1 MRRLSTA
8 IAIIMLLVGVGL
20 SPRLV
25 SAVSAAGG
33 GPEAASQAAT
43 SQAATS
49 QAATGVWVGDKA
61 IAEVRLVS
69 AVTATGSLRELP
81 LGLEFRMAPGWKIY
95 WRTPGEAGIAP
106 SIDMTLV
113 DETPLSTHLG
123 WPVPQRFDAFGF
135 DNYGYSQHVILP
147 LTTGGFARGQ
157 AVQLRGRVEALV
169 CKDICVPLAEEVALN
184 LPDGAAMPSLLAQDM
199 ARYAAQVPRL
209 GAASTIRIEQV
220 VQDKTDL
227 VVTFGSGTPVVDDI
241 FVEGVDGIGF
251 KKPAYHDNVA
261 TINMTGPVADLGGRA
276 VDLTV
281 VAGLSFSTIKTY
293 IATDAANTGHR
304 ITPARDNGTSIWL
317 IAGLAFVGGLILNL
331 MPCVLP
337 VLAIKLASIVEASG
351 ATRTTVRWRF
361 LSGAAGIV
369 VSFLLLAAG
378 LTVVRFAGG
387 TVGWGIQFQSPLFLA
402 GMMLVVGLFMLMLL
416 DRLIV
421 PVPAFVE
428 RLSGGSATRTD
439 RPVGGDFMAGM
450 LATLLATP
458 CSAPFVGS
466 AVSAALTGSITGLF
480 VIFLAMGLGLAA
492 PWVVVAMVPGLVTR
506 LPRPGPWM
514 VWLKRCLAALL
525 LATIVWLGFLLYA
538 AIGGAAGLIP
548 VGMIGIMLIL
558 LWRYGVGAT
567 ESHLYGAG
575 LGAAGALF
583 VLLALMPAAP
593 ATVSATAASRWQLWT
608 PDAAAAAVSLGKLV
622 LVDVTAD
629 WCITCKANKALV
641 LDQPPLSGRLSQL
654 QQQGDLILLQAD
666 WTRPNAAISAFLAS
680 HDRFG
685 IPFNIIYGPAAPDGI
700 VLGELLTAKTVL
712 GGLDAAGLGQ

>member
-1 MRRLSTA
+1 MRLLSTA
-8 IAIIMLLVGVGL
+8 IAIIMLWVGVGL
-20 SPRLV
+20 SPCPAIAE
-25 SAVSAAGG
+25 SASRG
-33 GPEAASQAAT
+33 GPEAASQVAA
-43 SQAATS
+43 SQVAAS
-49 QAATGVWVGDKA
+49 VWGGDQA

-69 AVTATGSLRELP
+69 AVNATGSLRELP

-106 SIDMTLV
+106 TIDMTLV
-113 DETPLSTHLG
+113 DGTPLAPQLG

-147 LTTGGFARGQ
+147 LTISGFARGQ
-157 AVQLRGRVEALV
+157 AAGLRGRVEALV
-169 CKDICVPLAEEVALN
+169 CKDICVPLTEEVALD
-184 LPDGAAMPSLLAQDM
+184 LPDGAATPSLLAQDM
-199 ARYAAQVPRL
+199 ARFAARVPRL

-220 VQDKTDL
+220 VQDKADL
-227 VVTFGSGTPVVDDI
+227 VVTFGSGTPVIDDI

-251 KKPAYHDNVA
+251 KKPVYHDNVA
-261 TINMTGPVADLGGRA
+261 TISMTGPVADLAGRG

-281 VAGLSFSTIKTY
+281 VAGASFSTIKTT
-293 IATDAANTGHR
+293 IGADAANTDPR
-304 ITPARDNGTSIWL
+304 TTPARGNGPNVWL

-351 ATRTTVRWRF
+351 ATRATVRWRF

-378 LTVVRFAGG
+378 LTVVRLAGG

-416 DRLIV
+416 DRLIL

-428 RLSGGSATRTD
+428 RLSGGSAIRID
-439 RPVGGDFMAGM
+439 RPMGGDFMAGM

-466 AVSAALTGSITGLF
+466 AVTAALTGSITGLF
-480 VIFLAMGLGLAA
+480 AIFLAMGLGLAA
-492 PWVVVAMVPGLVTR
+492 PWVLVAMVPSLVTR

-514 VWLKRCLAALL
+514 AWLKRCLAGLL
-525 LATIVWLGFLLYA
+525 LATIVWLGFLLHA
-538 AIGGAAGLIP
+538 AIGGTAGLIP

-567 ESHLYGAG
+567 VSHVYGAG

-583 VLLALMPAAP
+583 LLLALMPAAP
-593 ATVSATAASRWQLWT
+593 PTMSETAASRWQVWT
-608 PDAAAAAVSLGKLV
+608 PDAAAAAVSSGKLV

-641 LDQPPLSGRLSQL
+641 LDQPPISRRLSQL
-654 QQQGDLILLQAD
+654 QQQGDLVLLQAD

-685 IPFNIIYGPAAPDGI
+685 IPFNIIYGPTAPDGV

-712 GGLDAAGLGQ
+712 GGLEAAGLGR

>member
-1 MRRLSTA
+1 MRLLSTA

-25 SAVSAAGG
+25 SAESVSRGG
-33 GPEAASQAAT
+33 SDAASQAAA
-43 SQAATS
+43 S
-49 QAATGVWVGDKA
+49 VWGGDMA

-69 AVTATGSLRELP
+69 AVNATGSLATLP

-113 DETPLSTHLG
+113 DGTPLVSQLG
-123 WPVPQRFDAFGF
+123 WPVPQRFDVFGF

-147 LTTGGFARGQ
+147 LTIGGLTQGQ

-169 CKDICVPLAEEVALN
+169 CKDICVPLTEEVALD
-184 LPDGAAMPSLLAQDM
+184 LPDGAATPSLLAQDM
-199 ARYAAQVPRL
+199 ARFAARVPRL

-220 VQDKTDL
+220 VQNKADL
-227 VVTFGSGTPVVDDI
+227 VVTFGRGTPVIDDI
-241 FVEGVDGIGF
+241 FVEGIDGIGF
-251 KKPAYHDNVA
+251 KKPISHDNVA
-261 TINMTGPVADLGGRA
+261 TISMTGPVADLTGRA

-281 VAGLSFSTIKTY
+281 VAGLSFSTIKTT
-293 IATDAANTGHR
+293 IGADAATADQR
-304 ITPARDNGTSIWL
+304 ASPARDIGPSDNGSSDNGSSVWW

-351 ATRTTVRWRF
+351 ATRATVRWRF

-378 LTVVRFAGG
+378 LTVVRLAGG
-387 TVGWGIQFQSPLFLA
+387 TIGWGIQFQSPLFLA

-416 DRLIV
+416 DRLIL
-421 PVPAFVE
+421 PVPAFVG
-428 RLSGGSATRTD
+428 RLSGGAAIGTD
-439 RPVGGDFMAGM
+439 RPIGGDFMAGM

-466 AVSAALTGSITGLF
+466 AVTAALTGSISGLF
-480 VIFLAMGLGLAA
+480 AIFLAMGLGLAA
-492 PWVVVAMVPGLVTR
+492 PWVLVAMVPRLVTR

-525 LATIVWLGFLLYA
+525 LATIIWLGFLLHA
-538 AIGGAAGLIP
+538 AIGGTVGMIP
-548 VGMIGIMLIL
+548 VGMIGIMLIF
-558 LWRYGVGAT
+558 LWRYGTGAAT
-567 ESHLYGAG
+567 SRIHGAG

-583 VLLALMPAAP
+583 VLLALIPAAP
-593 ATVSATAASRWQLWT
+593 TTLSAPAASKWQAWT
-608 PDAAAAAVSLGKLV
+608 PDAAAAAVSAGKLV

-641 LDQPPLSGRLSQL
+641 LDQPPISGRLSQL
-654 QQQGDLILLQAD
+654 QQQGELILLQAD

-685 IPFNIIYGPAAPDGI
+685 IPFNIIYGPAAPDGV

-712 GGLDAAGLGQ
+712 SGLEAAGLGR